1 MSSMHAHIYYNREG
15 HVSRL
20 LTGFHLLEKEGVLDC
35 TLTENVNQMRPTL
48 HSQIVEAHIDG
59 KIIAFDMCD
68 AFALNNENGRAYLAG
83 VDLYFKRSY
92 SREIDAGLTEEELAK
107 IRPFGFDY
115 LVTYP
120 GNPIDTQPASV
131 SSRAKQLLRQI
142 SGYEKSSY
150 VDFFERPA
158 DRNDGKMKIIF
169 MTRLWDPSEIS
180 LAENLAPE
188 LRSYRE
194 YMIEE
199 RKKINA
205 DRIRI
210 VKELCRIYGKNF
222 TGGIQESPFAVR
234 ECPDLIIPKQLTIR
248 KTYLLKMQNSDICIG
263 SMGLHKSTGW
273 KTGEYVAA
281 SRAIVAE
288 RFAYSVPGNFA
299 EGINYIPFDSADE
312 CLTAVEK
319 LYHSPEKVYAMKKAN
334 EQYYRDYLRPE
345 KQILNALRQ
354 CVSI

>member
-1 MSSMHAHIYYNREG
+1 MHAHIYYNREG

-59 KIIAFDMCD
+59 KIIVFDMCD

-180 LAENLAPE
+180 LAGDLDPE
-188 LRSYRE
+188 LRRYRE

-199 RKKINA
+199 RKKINR
-205 DRIRI
+205 DRICI
-210 VKELCRIYGKNF
+210 VRELRRIYGNAF
-222 TGGIQESPFAVR
+222 AGGIQESPFAVR
-234 ECPDLIIPKQLTIR
+234 ECPDLIIPKQLTRR
-248 KTYLLKMQNSDICIG
+248 KTYLLKMQSSDICIG
-263 SMGLHKSTGW
+263 SMGLHKSIGW

-288 RFAYSVPGNFA
+288 RFVYSVPGDFE
-299 EGINYIPFDSADE
+299 EGKNYIPFDSAEE
-312 CLTAVEK
+312 CLTAVDR
-319 LYHSPEKVYAMKKAN
+319 LCHSPEQVYAMKKAN
-334 EQYYRDYLRPE
+334 EQYYREYLRPE

-354 CVSI
+354 CISI